1 MSRNPPQE
9 PLNPVQ
15 TSPPATAAKS
25 DGNGSPDMR
34 DIDAYLR
41 MQSGSPITRAGSV
54 HGLECGVSL
63 ASLTQLP
70 RLLQPRSYV
79 SSSSKSSRPRHV
91 PPAAHT
97 QDTIRDSTMEISSIP
112 LQTPSHLSLHSQE
125 AFIFPD
131 IGASPNEEDESG
143 VMSASLTSDLSFKHA
158 EDVTDLEASTSTL
171 STQPASGS
179 MTPRAPAGS
188 SQPSGL
194 SLLLARHEERSRS
207 EAASLIA
214 DSGTPTPTVERPNLM
229 GAPLSI
235 IEESQSRHSSEEHAR
250 SGPFHDSEN
259 DSLDESAPL
268 LSDLEANR
276 RTYHTNGDSRPESV
290 CKRDAKGVVRD
301 MTLKVASGS
310 RPLFRD
316 ILRSI
321 PAVILGTLLNILD
334 GISCMYHSFGF
345 SRGV

>member
-1 MSRNPPQE
+1 MMSRNPPQE
-9 PLNPVQ
+9 SSDPFQ
-15 TSPPATAAKS
+15 TSPMAAVAKS
-25 DGNGSPDMR
+25 DSNGSPDMR

-54 HGLECGVSL
+54 HGLKRYVSL
-63 ASLTQLP
+63 ASLTWVL

-143 VMSASLTSDLSFKHA
+143 VMSASLTSDLSFKPA

-194 SLLLARHEERSRS
+194 SLLLARHDELSRS
-207 EAASLIA
+207 GAISPIA
-214 DSGTPTPTVERPNLM
+214 DSATPTPTVERPNLM
-229 GAPLSI
+229 GAPLPI
-235 IEESQSRHSSEEHAR
+235 IEESQSRPSSEER
-250 SGPFHDSEN
+250 IGTQSHDSEN

-276 RTYHTNGDSRPESV
+276 RTYHTNGNSRPEPVS
-290 CKRDAKGVVRD
+290 KRDTKGVVRD
-301 MTLKVASGS
+301 VTLRVAST
-310 RPLFRD
+310 
-316 ILRSI
+316 LR
-321 PAVILGTLLNILD
+321 
-334 GISCMYHSFGF
+334 
-345 SRGV
+345 